1 MNLLH
6 YFNKKRELSPSNR
19 KEYSLNEHGY
29 VDLKNQFI
37 DSSDLANKY
46 EKCDFSK
53 SSFAHSNR
61 IYWIENR
68 IFINSIFYKTIFRA
82 LSEHGNEFYSCM
94 FENINFKNAIIGYD
108 SSCYT
113 YCTFKKVKFGAFIKP
128 QFRDCK
134 FINCDFYDVDFQAS
148 NFENC
153 EFIGNLDNVWFR
165 GGFPTESLKKEFGN
179 AKQNK
184 MLNVSFEDAILHDVT
199 FSDNC
204 DLSTVLFPKQ
214 GKYLFFDNWD
224 EQLDLIMN
232 ECTANKSMTIRNDIV
247 SFVEIHKVHS
257 ANQKYYILNVV
268 DLLKEYDDKAV
279 EIIAKKATQKIGFS
293 E

>member
-1 MNLLH
+1 MNLLN
-6 YFNKKRELSPSNR
+6 YFNKKRELSPNNR
-19 KEYSLNEHGY
+19 KEYPLNEHGY
-29 VDLKNQFI
+29 VDLGNQFI

-68 IFINSIFYKTIFRA
+68 MFIRSIFYKTIFRA
-82 LSEHGNEFYSCM
+82 LAEHGNDFYSCL
-94 FENINFKNAIIGYD
+94 FEDINFKNAIIGYD
-108 SSCYT
+108 SSCYIN
-113 YCTFKKVKFGAFIKP
+113 CTFKKVKFGAFIKP

-224 EQLDLIMN
+224 EQLD
-232 ECTANKSMTIRNDIV
+232 TQV
-247 SFVEIHKVHS
+247 S
-257 ANQKYYILNVV
+257 
-268 DLLKEYDDKAV
+268 DLE
-279 EIIAKKATQKIGFS
+279 
-293 E
+293 

>member
-1 MNLLH
+1 M
-6 YFNKKRELSPSNR
+6 
-19 KEYSLNEHGY
+19 
-29 VDLKNQFI
+29 
-37 DSSDLANKY
+37 
-46 EKCDFSK
+46 
-53 SSFAHSNR
+53 
-61 IYWIENR
+61 
-68 IFINSIFYKTIFRA
+68 
-82 LSEHGNEFYSCM
+82 
-94 FENINFKNAIIGYD
+94 
-108 SSCYT
+108 
-113 YCTFKKVKFGAFIKP
+113 
-128 QFRDCK
+128 
-134 FINCDFYDVDFQAS
+134 DFQAS

-165 GGFPTESLKKEFGN
+165 GGFPTESFKKEFGN

-257 ANQKYYILNVV
+257 ANQS
-268 DLLKEYDDKAV
+268 
-279 EIIAKKATQKIGFS
+279 IIS
-293 E
+293 

>member
-29 VDLKNQFI
+29 VDLNNQFI

-82 LSEHGNEFYSCM
+82 LAEHGNEFYSCM

-134 FINCDFYDVDFQAS
+134 FINCDFYNVDFQAS

-165 GGFPTESLKKEFGN
+165 GGFPTESLKKEFGSV
-179 AKQNK
+179 KQNK
-184 MLNVSFEDAILHDVT
+184 MLNVSFENATLHDVT
-199 FSDNC
+199 FSDFC
-204 DLSTVLFPKQ
+204 DLSTIIFPKH
-214 GKYLFFDNWD
+214 GWYLFFDNWD
-224 EQLDLIMN
+224 EQLNIIMEKGITN
-232 ECTANKSMTIRNDIV
+232 QTTNTINDII
-247 SFVEIHKVHS
+247 SFVEIYKVHS
-257 ANQKYYILNVV
+257 ESQKYYILNVD
-268 DLLKEYDDKAV
+268 DLLNGYSEMAV
-279 EIIAKKATQKIGFS
+279 ETIKKYATI
-293 E
+293 EI

>member
-29 VDLKNQFI
+29 VDLNNQFI

-82 LSEHGNEFYSCM
+82 LAEHGNEFYSCM

-134 FINCDFYDVDFQAS
+134 FIGCSID
-148 NFENC
+148 
-153 EFIGNLDNVWFR
+153 
-165 GGFPTESLKKEFGN
+165 
-179 AKQNK
+179 
-184 MLNVSFEDAILHDVT
+184 
-199 FSDNC
+199 
-204 DLSTVLFPKQ
+204 
-214 GKYLFFDNWD
+214 
-224 EQLDLIMN
+224 
-232 ECTANKSMTIRNDIV
+232 CT
-247 SFVEIHKVHS
+247 
-257 ANQKYYILNVV
+257 
-268 DLLKEYDDKAV
+268 
-279 EIIAKKATQKIGFS
+279 
-293 E
+293 